1 MRISLGFC
9 FCCWLLLPAVNDVSA
24 ADEEDEW
31 KKKMLT
37 AEAYYS
43 KPGDPVPGYKEKGQP
58 DVVKLDEEIHANDT
72 EYHLYEAIL
81 RRGKSSEFCSALELK
96 IDGQRIIMYT
106 KNQTFQEYE
115 KDEESAEKIKRL
127 ALFMQGPFK
136 LCTTMAKK
144 LYLGNRQL

>member
-24 ADEEDEW
+24 TVEEDKCKSELFMP
-31 KKKMLT
+31 KVYFF
-37 AEAYYS
+37 E
-43 KPGDPVPGYKEKGQP
+43 PGHPAPGWRLDGKP
-58 DVVKLDEEIHANDT
+58 DVAELDEEIHENDT
-72 EYHLYEAIL
+72 EYHKYEAIL
-81 RRGKSSEFCSALELK
+81 KRGRNKLFLELELK